1 MRRSKDD
8 AAETRQ
14 QILRSAS
21 TEFRKHGFEKV
32 SVNDVMASAG
42 LTHGGFYR
50 HFESKEHLI
59 AESCVAALDNLM
71 DSIEKYVHKNADQ
84 VKLKSLLQRYL
95 SPSHRDNPATG
106 CALAALASEI
116 ARSNKQTRKGAT
128 NAYRRL
134 IKLIAEVLPAT
145 TPNKEARAQV
155 IATSMIGALTLAR
168 VVDDRELSN
177 EILRSTIDDFVS

>member
-8 AAETRQ
+8 AAGTRL
-14 QILRSAS
+14 QILHSAAA
-21 TEFRKHGFEKV
+21 EFRQHGFDKV
-32 SVNDVMASAG
+32 SVNDVMSAAG

-59 AESCVAALDNLM
+59 AESCGAALESLI
-71 DSIEKYVHKNADQ
+71 DSIEKYVRKSPDQ
-84 VKLKSLLQRYL
+84 LKLKSLLERYL
-95 SPSHRDNPATG
+95 SPSHRDNPSTG

-116 ARSNKQTRKGAT
+116 ARSNTQTRKGAT
-128 NAYRRL
+128 NGYRRL
-134 IKLIAEVLPAT
+134 VNLIAETLPASERD
-145 TPNKEARAQV
+145 KKKRAQV

-177 EILRSTIDDFVS
+177 EILRSTIEHFA